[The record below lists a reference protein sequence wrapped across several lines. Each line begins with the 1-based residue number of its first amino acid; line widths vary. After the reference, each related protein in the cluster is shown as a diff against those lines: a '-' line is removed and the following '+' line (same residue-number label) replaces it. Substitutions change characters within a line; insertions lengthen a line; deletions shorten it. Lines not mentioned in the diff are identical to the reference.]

1 MAALKFF
8 NLFLNYF
15 WVFYLF
21 HLVQF
26 PCICVTNVYFFC
38 MLFTSIFFFLLC
50 RYRTMSPARSAA
62 SAGYSASAGY
72 HASPGYNPSRQDIKN
87 ISTNLHRCCT
97 LFVTLT
103 LHSTPLDR
111 WSDFMFVHHSICTHL
126 SLFSFLHFSFTCTIA
141 PHSPAYSPTSPAYS
155 PTSPAYSPTSPA
167 YSPTR

>member
-1 MAALKFF
+1 MF
-8 NLFLNYF
+8 
-15 WVFYLF
+15 
-21 HLVQF
+21 
-26 PCICVTNVYFFC
+26 
-38 MLFTSIFFFLLC
+38 FTSIFYFWLC

-87 ISTNLHRCCT
+87 ISTNLHRYCA

-111 WSDFMFVHHSICTHL
+111 RSDFMFIQHIIYTHL
-126 SLFSFLHFSFTCTIA
+126 YLFFFFHFSFTRTIA